1 MKNTSVLRVL
11 CVAITSILLIC
22 SPTIALA
29 GSGHGGGGGGGGFH
43 GGGGG
48 GFHGGGG
55 GGGYYGGYRS
65 AYGRGGY
72 GWGGYGRGGY
82 GRGYGWGYPGWGY
95 GWRGGYWG
103 YPGYGYGWGLGIG
116 FGWGGYWPAY
126 PYAYGY
132 PYYYPYY
139 PTPYYPNAPNGN
151 PPNGNQPPDPARDNG
166 SGRDDY
172 DLYRLHSSNAPAS
185 QSYPEPNVAN
195 DANFKSQTAASPT
208 NYRLATYRT
217 VAPSGM
223 SSKSRPANLNAEQFA
238 GQRREVQNVIQALQ
252 AMPPEA
258 QRRQIESGR
267 YSNFSPEELDLL
279 RSVAQL
285 PTVREKDIAAIEQ

>member
-1 MKNTSVLRVL
+1 MKNTSVFRVL

-29 GSGHGGGGGGGGFH
+29 GSGHGGGGGGGFH

-55 GGGYYGGYRS
+55 YYGGYRGG
-65 AYGRGGY
+65 YGRGGY
-72 GWGGYGRGGY
+72 GWGGGY
-82 GRGYGWGYPGWGY
+82 GRGYGWGGGWGYPGWGY

-139 PTPYYPNAPNGN
+139 PTPYYPNPPNGN
-151 PPNGNQPPDPARDNG
+151 PPPDPARDNG

-172 DLYRLHSSNAPAS
+172 DVYRLHSFNAPPPKS
-185 QSYPEPNVAN
+185 NPEPNVASA
-195 DANFKSQTAASPT
+195 ANFKSQTPTSAT

-217 VAPSGM
+217 DSSNGM
-223 SSKSRPANLNAEQFA
+223 SSKSRPSNLNAEQFA

-279 RSVAQL
+279 RSMAQL
-285 PTVREKDIAAIEQ
+285 PPVREKDIAAIEP